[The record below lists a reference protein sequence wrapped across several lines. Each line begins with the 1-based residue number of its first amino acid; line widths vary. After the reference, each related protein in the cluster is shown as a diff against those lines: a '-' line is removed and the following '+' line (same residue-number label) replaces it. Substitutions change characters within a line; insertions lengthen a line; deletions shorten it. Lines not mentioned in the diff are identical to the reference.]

1 VPLKYRSKKYDQY
14 TSLLVL
20 QKSGID
26 ERALDSLRHI
36 CALKKMEMQAKAV
49 LQMTTAKKC
58 EFVQDNKILLCVH
71 SSGDRA
77 MYIVKRLV

>member
-36 CALKKMEMQAKAV
+36 CALKKMDMQAKAGI
-49 LQMTTAKKC
+49 A
-58 EFVQDNKILLCVH
+58 DDH
-71 SSGDRA
+71 S
-77 MYIVKRLV
+77 